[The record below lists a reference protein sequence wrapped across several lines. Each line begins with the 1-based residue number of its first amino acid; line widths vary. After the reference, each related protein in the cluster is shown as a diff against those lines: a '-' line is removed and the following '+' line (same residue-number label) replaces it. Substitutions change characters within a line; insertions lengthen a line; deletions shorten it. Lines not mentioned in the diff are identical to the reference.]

1 MPFLSVV
8 AVVRRVFCR
17 IKSSLKLF
25 FLKNTIKVFFSLE
38 KLSVVSH
45 ASCPRLAKGP
55 DGGGDNDGFKY
66 QPPTAH
72 AMKVTL
78 EASLVSVT
86 DEPLFP
92 NLIWK
97 NLAKAFTS
105 PPPQTGSEYISIHL
119 YE

>member
-45 ASCPRLAKGP
+45 ASCPRLARVLMVVVIMMVLNINRP
-55 DGGGDNDGFKY
+55 RLM
-66 QPPTAH
+66 Q
-72 AMKVTL
+72 
-78 EASLVSVT
+78 
-86 DEPLFP
+86 
-92 NLIWK
+92 
-97 NLAKAFTS
+97 
-105 PPPQTGSEYISIHL
+105 
-119 YE
+119 